1 MKGRDRMML
10 ITDDMR
16 KLAKAIGLERDEDI
30 MKMGSSTLVVVKNLR
45 KAYMKMK
52 LVAHQAALK
61 KTSQER

>member
-1 MKGRDRMML
+1 MML

-16 KLAKAIGLERDEDI
+16 ALAKEIGLHRDEDI

-52 LVAHQAALK
+52 LVAHEARLK
-61 KTSQER
+61 KISQEK